1 MQDQGVSC
9 PRLGVVQPF
18 GAAHAGTIS
27 VMGVEYAHYRTA
39 EGGDLYLTR
48 RGLLFRDQL
57 EPGNWYARDWFNS
70 HRVRLPGTSHVYRVR
85 TRPVRGIH
93 CDLVVRF
100 SRVGQDVPSDT
111 LTLQQNL
118 QAEFNS
124 PFEEF
129 AIVTALRAARHG
141 PEHTRIHTKPPLAIY
156 SPPERMELWQT
167 GRKESKMSAKQA
179 RHPEIELDS
188 RRAYILLY
196 GWIRGLSAV
205 QVSELTPA
213 TQEWRDTFLSGVTVR
228 AIQELRERGFRMLD
242 IKPDHV
248 VLRMRPDGRLARRRN
263 GQLAYAIVDYE
274 LLERVERAST
284 AGAVQ

>member
-1 MQDQGVSC
+1 MHDHPVSSS
-9 PRLGVVQPF
+9 QPEAVRGLAVAQPTF
-18 GAAHAGTIS
+18 LS
-27 VMGVEYAHYRTA
+27 VMGVEYVHHRTA
-39 EGGDLYLTR
+39 QGGDLYLTR
-48 RGLLFRDQL
+48 RGLLFQDQL
-57 EPGNWYARDWFNS
+57 DPGNWYARDWFNA
-70 HRVRLPGTSHVYRVR
+70 HRVRLPGTSNIYRVP

-129 AIVTALRAARHG
+129 GMVTELRAARFG
-141 PEHTRIHTKPPLAIY
+141 PEQSRIHTKPPLAIY

-167 GRKESKMSAKQA
+167 GRKESKMSVKQA
-179 RHPEIELDS
+179 RHAEIELDS
-188 RRAYILLY
+188 KRAYILLY

-205 QVSELTPA
+205 QVSELTPS
-213 TQEWRDTFLSGVTVR
+213 TEEWRDTFLSGVTVR
-228 AIQELRERGFRMLD
+228 AIRELRERGFRMLD

-248 VLRMRPDGRLARRRN
+248 VLRMRPDGSLTRRRN

-274 LLERVERAST
+274 LLERTDST
-284 AGAVQ
+284 SSAGAVE